1 MISIRIIVS
10 STCFQTPGRE
20 WIIFTYIGF
29 FLHLWG
35 NQHISS
41 KKKKKSTIEFTVEI
55 KNKNEMYTL
64 YKHHVV
70 DRVQK
75 EYQISWFE
83 NNMFFFYL
91 DVQFKRIGLQS
102 RVSGLQWNGHNIV

>member
-1 MISIRIIVS
+1 
-10 STCFQTPGRE
+10 
-20 WIIFTYIGF
+20 
-29 FLHLWG
+29 
-35 NQHISS
+35 
-41 KKKKKSTIEFTVEI
+41 
-55 KNKNEMYTL
+55 MYTL

-102 RVSGLQWNGHNIV
+102 RVSGLQ